1 MLKSLTF
8 KTLALLLVLLGGGN
22 LVAMA
27 QNDYSAVFT
36 SDVELST
43 TGGTSASK
51 CSVAIGESNYDGIK
65 AGTSSAAGAMKIT
78 VPSGT
83 KYLHLHTAAWN
94 GETVTLTVT
103 PTGYSEDIALTAN
116 SGIKG
121 NSPFIFNGDAT
132 TDDYYKVIAFSNA
145 LSADVELTFTA
156 TSGKRFVVWGV
167 NAEED
172 GSTPP
177 PPATYT
183 VTYDCNGGTSGCP
196 SNVTGV
202 EKGTKITL
210 ADAPTKDDFT
220 FGGWSDGTDT
230 YDAGDDYTVN
240 SNVTFTAQWTES
252 GDYSWV
258 KTNLA
263 DLTADDVFV
272 IVGNNGD
279 NYAMSNDKGT
289 SAAPAAVAVT
299 IVNDALT
306 GTVDNNIRWTLSIDD
321 EGNYAFYPNGDTEKW
336 LYCTNSNNGLKVGT
350 GENTTF
356 IIKDDYLYN
365 VGQGRYIGIYNS
377 QDWRSYK
384 LSNNGD
390 FPSNIA
396 GQTFAFYKKVAS
408 GEIPPSINADNVE
421 IAYDVTS
428 GSIAYTINNP
438 VAGGVLT
445 AACAESW
452 ITFGNATAGAVPF
465 TVTKNEDPADR
476 SASVT
481 LTYTYD
487 SKTVTKTVTVTQKGN
502 PDVVMTIAAA
512 RAQATG
518 SVVNTQGIITSFT
531 VNNSGKTTA
540 YMQDET
546 AAIAVFGEFDAAI
559 GQEIKAKGT
568 LSLYKGLLQITEP
581 TVEMIS
587 EGNVI
592 NPEVM
597 TIAQVNSSDKQAWL
611 VKIEEATVTNIVTDT
626 NGSSVTIAQGENT
639 VAVRF
644 GKADDIN
651 FEVGDV
657 LTLTG
662 NIGSY
667 NNSVQIANPTNVVV
681 EENAQPIFTLE
692 PTTIEV
698 PAEGAEGTITVTKVN
713 LDGEG
718 ISIEGGDD
726 WVELKVN
733 DENIDYTVEANGTTE
748 ERTATF
754 IVTCGDAEPVTVTI
768 TQAAG
773 EEQVAENTDVLT
785 RAKTGVE
792 GTSYKDWKDVTCNTD
807 AVYAGNSAG
816 GNDAIQLRTNNNN
829 SGIITT
835 ASGGDVKSVTVVWN
849 ASTSDGRTLDI
860 YGKASAY
867 ESAADLY
874 DNSKQGVLLGSIAY
888 GDDQPTTLT
897 IDGSYQF
904 IGLRSKSGA
913 MYLDKITIVWD
924 TEAVPQPSIS
934 VNPETIEVPA
944 EGGEGTITMTTANL
958 GDESLTITGGDAWAT
973 LVQDGDDKLKYT
985 VEANKGDE
993 RTTTFTITA
1002 GEATATFTITQA
1014 AYVAPTVA
1022 TLPFEFNGGK
1032 ADIEGTDGLTMEG
1045 LDSDYSATTNPTT
1058 KLKFNSTGD
1067 WVMLYFDGEPGLLF
1081 FDIKGNSFG
1090 TGTFTVQTSENGE
1103 DFADLA
1109 TFGEDEIGGTTLLAD
1124 QGFELGA
1131 GVRYVKWIYTEKSL
1145 GNVGIG
1151 NIRLLKPNAVEQFEV
1166 TDAGWAT
1173 HVTSFPVEFTDEVAY
1188 VVTEVSATSV
1198 KYEKVS
1204 SVPAGTPILVKGEGT
1219 WDGTIIPSAEAPE
1232 TNLLKASDGT
1242 VTGTGKIYALAVGSK
1257 GVGFY
1262 KVAAEAV
1269 IPAGKCYIEYEGDA
1283 DPAREFITIGDDTT
1297 TGIFDV
1303 QLATAQQPIY
1313 DLQGRIVQ
1321 RSTSNVQRNKGLYI
1335 QNGKKIVVR

>member
-27 QNDYSAVFT
+27 DTVTDVLNRELTGVTGSSYVDWSGKQSNSAAVYAGQ
-36 SDVELST
+36 SAGGNESIQLRSKNNNSGIVT
-43 TGGTSASK
+43 TASGGTVK
-51 CSVAIGESNYDGIK
+51 
-65 AGTSSAAGAMKIT
+65 KIT
-78 VPSGT
+78 VTWNENTLSNRTLSVYGKNTAYSAASDLYDTSTQGELLGT
-83 KYLHLHTAAWN
+83 IVCGTSTELVISDAYSFIGLRSKADAIYLAEVDIVW
-94 GETVTLTVT
+94 ET
-103 PTGYSEDIALTAN
+103 S
-116 SGIKG
+116 
-121 NSPFIFNGDAT
+121 
-132 TDDYYKVIAFSNA
+132 
-145 LSADVELTFTA
+145 
-156 TSGKRFVVWGV
+156 
-167 NAEED
+167 

-177 PPATYT
+177 PTTYT

-202 EKGTKITL
+202 EKGTKIAL
-210 ADAPTKDDFT
+210 ADAPVKDGYT
-220 FGGWSDGTDT
+220 FKGWNDGTDT
-230 YDAGDDYTVN
+230 YDAGDEYTVN

-421 IAYDVTS
+421 ITYDATS

-465 TVTKNEDPADR
+465 TVTKNDNPADR

-502 PDVVMTIAAA
+502 PDFVMTIAAA

-518 SVVNTQGIITSFT
+518 NVNTKGIITSFT
-531 VNNSGKTTA
+531 VNSKGLTTA

-546 AAIAVFGEFDAAI
+546 AAIAVFGAFDAAI

-568 LSLYKGLLQITEP
+568 LSLYNGLLEITEP
-581 TVEMIS
+581 TVEVIS

-592 NPEVM
+592 EPQVM

-611 VKIEEATVTNIVTDT
+611 VKIEEATVTNI
-626 NGSSVTIAQGENT
+626 NGLSVTIAQGENT
-639 VAVRF
+639 VTVRF
-644 GKADDIN
+644 AKAEDIN
-651 FEVGDV
+651 FEVGDI

-667 NNSVQIANPTNVVV
+667 NNSAQIANPTNVVV

-713 LDGEG
+713 LDGET
-718 ISIEGGDD
+718 ISIEGGED
-726 WVELKVN
+726 WVELEVN

-754 IVTCGDAEPVTVTI
+754 TVTCGEAEPVTVTI

-792 GTSYKDWKDVTCNTD
+792 GTSYQDWENVTCNTE
-807 AVYAGNSAG
+807 AVYAGKSAG
-816 GNDAIQLRTNNNN
+816 GHDAIQLRTTNSD

-849 ASTSDGRTLDI
+849 ANTADGRTLDV

-874 DNSKQGVLLGSIAY
+874 NKSTQGTLLGSIVL
-888 GDDQPTTLT
+888 GTSEPTTLT
-897 IDGSYQF
+897 IEGSYQF

-934 VNPETIEVPA
+934 VSPETIEVPA
-944 EGGEGTITMTTANL
+944 EGDEGTISMTTANL
-958 GDESLTITGGDAWAT
+958 GDESVAITGGATWAT
-973 LVQDGDDKLKYT
+973 LVLDGDDKLKYT
-985 VEANKGDE
+985 VQPNKGDE
-993 RTTTFTITA
+993 RTATFTITA

-1032 ADIEGTDGLTMEG
+1032 AGIEGTDGLTMEG
-1045 LDSDYSATTNPTT
+1045 IGSDYKTNNT
-1058 KLKFNSTGD
+1058 KLKFDTTGD
-1067 WVMLYFDGEPGLLF
+1067 WLLLTFNEEPGLLF
-1081 FDIKGNSFG
+1081 FDIKGNSFSD
-1090 TGTFTVQTSENGE
+1090 GTFSLQTSKDGE
-1103 DFADLA
+1103 AFTDLA
-1109 TFGEDEIGGTTLLAD
+1109 TYGEELKATTYLTE
-1124 QGFELGA
+1124 GFELDA
-1131 GVRYVKWIYTEKSL
+1131 DVRYVKWIYTEKVD
-1145 GNVGIG
+1145 GNVGLG

-1204 SVPAGTPILVKGEGT
+1204 SVPVGTPILVKGEGT

-1242 VTGTGKIYALAVGSK
+1242 KVGNGKIYALAVGSK

>member
-27 QNDYSAVFT
+27 DTVTDVLNRELTGVTGSSYVDWSGKQSNSAAVYAGQ
-36 SDVELST
+36 SAGGNESIQLRSKNNNSGIVT
-43 TGGTSASK
+43 TASGGTVK
-51 CSVAIGESNYDGIK
+51 
-65 AGTSSAAGAMKIT
+65 KIT
-78 VPSGT
+78 VTWNENTLSNRTLSVYGKNTAYSAASDLYDTSTQGELLGT
-83 KYLHLHTAAWN
+83 IVCGTSTELVISDAYSFIGLRSKADAIYLAEVDIVW
-94 GETVTLTVT
+94 ET
-103 PTGYSEDIALTAN
+103 S
-116 SGIKG
+116 
-121 NSPFIFNGDAT
+121 
-132 TDDYYKVIAFSNA
+132 
-145 LSADVELTFTA
+145 
-156 TSGKRFVVWGV
+156 
-167 NAEED
+167 
-172 GSTPP
+172 GSTPSP
-177 PPATYT
+177 TTYT

-210 ADAPTKDDFT
+210 ADAPVKDGYT
-220 FGGWSDGTDT
+220 FKGWNDGTST
-230 YDAGDDYTVN
+230 YDAGDEYTVN

-306 GTVDNNIRWTLSIDD
+306 GTVDNNIRWTLSKDAD
-321 EGNYAFYPNGDTEKW
+321 GNYTFYPNGDTEKW

-356 IIKDDYLYN
+356 IVKDDYLYN

-421 IAYDVTS
+421 ITYDATS

-465 TVTKNEDPADR
+465 TVTKNDNPADR

-502 PDVVMTIAAA
+502 PDFVMTIAAA

-518 SVVNTQGIITSFT
+518 NVNTKGIITSFT
-531 VNNSGKTTA
+531 VNSKGNTTA

-546 AAIAVFGEFDAAI
+546 AAIVVFGAFDAAI

-568 LSLYKGLLQITEP
+568 LSLYNGLLEITEP
-581 TVEMIS
+581 TVEVIS
-587 EGNVI
+587 EGNDI
-592 NPEVM
+592 EPQVM

-611 VKIEEATVTNIVTDT
+611 VKIEEATVTNID
-626 NGSSVTIAQGENT
+626 NLNVTIAQGENT

-644 GKADDIN
+644 GKADDIK
-651 FEVGDV
+651 FVVGDI

-713 LDGEG
+713 LDGET
-718 ISIEGGDD
+718 ISIEGGED
-726 WVELKVN
+726 WVEMEVN

-754 IVTCGDAEPVTVTI
+754 TVTCGEAEPVTVTI

-807 AVYAGNSAG
+807 AVYAGTSAG
-816 GNDAIQLRTNNNN
+816 GNDAIQLRTTNSD

-849 ASTSDGRTLDI
+849 ANTADGRTLDV

-874 DNSKQGVLLGSIAY
+874 NKSTQGTLLGSIVL
-888 GDDQPTTLT
+888 GTSEPTTLT
-897 IDGSYQF
+897 IEGSYQF

-934 VNPETIEVPA
+934 VSPETIEVPA

-958 GDESLTITGGDAWAT
+958 GDESLTITGGATWAT
-973 LVQDGDDKLKYT
+973 LVLDGDDKLKYT
-985 VEANKGDE
+985 VQPNKGDK
-993 RTTTFTITA
+993 RTATFTITA

-1032 ADIEGTDGLTMEG
+1032 AGIEGTDGLTMEG
-1045 LDSDYSATTNPTT
+1045 IGTDYKTNNT
-1058 KLKFNSTGD
+1058 KLKFDTTGD
-1067 WVMLYFDGEPGLLF
+1067 WLLLTFNEEPGLLF
-1081 FDIKGNSFG
+1081 FDIKGNSFSG
-1090 TGTFTVQTSENGE
+1090 GTFSLQTSKDGE
-1103 DFADLA
+1103 AFTDLA
-1109 TFGEDEIGGTTLLAD
+1109 TYGEELKATTYLTE
-1124 QGFELGA
+1124 GFELDA
-1131 GVRYVKWIYTEKSL
+1131 DVRYVKWIYTEKVD
-1145 GNVGIG
+1145 GNVGLG

-1166 TDAGWAT
+1166 TAAGWAT

-1204 SVPAGTPILVKGEGT
+1204 IVPAGTPILVKGEGT

-1242 VTGTGKIYALAVGSK
+1242 VTGTGKIYALAVGSN

-1262 KVAAEAV
+1262 KVAADADP
-1269 IPAGKCYIEYEGDA
+1269 IPAGKCYLEIENEGGE
-1283 DPAREFITIGDDTT
+1283 AREFIAIDNDA
-1297 TGIFDV
+1297 TGINNALVSTDNG
-1303 QLATAQQPIY
+1303 QLF
-1313 DLQGRIVQ
+1313 DLQGRHVQ
-1321 RSTSNVQRNKGLYI
+1321 QHTKGIYI

>member
-1 MLKSLTF
+1 M
-8 KTLALLLVLLGGGN
+8 
-22 LVAMA
+22 
-27 QNDYSAVFT
+27 
-36 SDVELST
+36 
-43 TGGTSASK
+43 
-51 CSVAIGESNYDGIK
+51 
-65 AGTSSAAGAMKIT
+65 
-78 VPSGT
+78 
-83 KYLHLHTAAWN
+83 
-94 GETVTLTVT
+94 
-103 PTGYSEDIALTAN
+103 
-116 SGIKG
+116 
-121 NSPFIFNGDAT
+121 
-132 TDDYYKVIAFSNA
+132 
-145 LSADVELTFTA
+145 
-156 TSGKRFVVWGV
+156 
-167 NAEED
+167 
-172 GSTPP
+172 
-177 PPATYT
+177 
-183 VTYDCNGGTSGCP
+183 
-196 SNVTGV
+196 
-202 EKGTKITL
+202 
-210 ADAPTKDDFT
+210 
-220 FGGWSDGTDT
+220 
-230 YDAGDDYTVN
+230 
-240 SNVTFTAQWTES
+240 
-252 GDYSWV
+252 
-258 KTNLA
+258 
-263 DLTADDVFV
+263 
-272 IVGNNGD
+272 
-279 NYAMSNDKGT
+279 
-289 SAAPAAVAVT
+289 
-299 IVNDALT
+299 
-306 GTVDNNIRWTLSIDD
+306 
-321 EGNYAFYPNGDTEKW
+321 
-336 LYCTNSNNGLKVGT
+336 GT

-421 IAYDVTS
+421 ITYDATS

-465 TVTKNEDPADR
+465 TVTKNDNPADR

-502 PDVVMTIAAA
+502 PDFVMTIAAA

-518 SVVNTQGIITSFT
+518 NVNTQGVVTSC
-531 VNNSGKTTA
+531 VGTTG
-540 YMQDET
+540 YIQDAT
-546 AAIAVFGEFDAAI
+546 AAICVYGSELTVGD
-559 GQEIKAKGT
+559 EITVSGT
-568 LSLYKGLLQITEP
+568 LSTYKGLLEITNP
-581 TVEMIS
+581 VVTVLS
-587 EGNVI
+587 SNNVI
-592 NPEVM
+592 EPEVM
-597 TIAQVNSSDKQAWL
+597 TIAEINSTNKQGWL
-611 VKIEEATVTNIVTDT
+611 VKIEEATVTAIDGKNT
-626 NGSSVTIAQGENT
+626 TIAQGENT
-639 VAVRF
+639 IAVR
-644 GKADDIN
+644 DIPSTVVYAVN
-651 FEVGDV
+651 DII
-657 LTLTG
+657 TLTG
-662 NIGSY
+662 NIGCFD
-667 NNSVQIANPTNVVV
+667 NPQIANPTNVEVQQSL
-681 EENAQPIFTLE
+681 EPTLTLN

-698 PAEGAEGTITVTKVN
+698 GAEGGEGTITVTKVN
-713 LDGEG
+713 LDGET
-718 ISIEGGDD
+718 ISIEGGED
-726 WVELKVN
+726 WVEMEVN

-754 IVTCGDAEPVTVTI
+754 TVTCGDAEPVTVTI

-807 AVYAGNSAG
+807 AVYAGTSAG
-816 GNDAIQLRTNNNN
+816 GNDAIQLRTTNSD

-849 ASTSDGRTLDI
+849 ANTADGRTLDV

-874 DNSKQGVLLGSIAY
+874 NKSTQGTLLGSIVL
-888 GDDQPTTLT
+888 GTSEPTTLT
-897 IDGSYQF
+897 IEGSYQF

-934 VNPETIEVPA
+934 VSPETIEVPA
-944 EGGEGTITMTTANL
+944 EGDEGTISMTTANL
-958 GDESLTITGGDAWAT
+958 GDESVAITGGATWAT

-985 VEANKGDE
+985 VQPNKGDE
-993 RTTTFTITA
+993 RTATFTITA

-1032 ADIEGTDGLTMEG
+1032 AGIEGTDGLTMEG
-1045 LDSDYSATTNPTT
+1045 IGSDYKTNNT
-1058 KLKFNSTGD
+1058 KLKFDTTGD
-1067 WVMLYFDGEPGLLF
+1067 WLLLTFNEEPGLLF
-1081 FDIKGNSFG
+1081 FDIKGNSFSG
-1090 TGTFTVQTSENGE
+1090 GTFSLQTSKDGE
-1103 DFADLA
+1103 AFTDLA
-1109 TFGEDEIGGTTLLAD
+1109 TYGEELKATTYLTE
-1124 QGFELGA
+1124 GFELDA
-1131 GVRYVKWIYTEKSL
+1131 DVRYVKWIYTEKVD
-1145 GNVGIG
+1145 GNVGLG

-1242 VTGTGKIYALAVGSK
+1242 KVGNGKIYALAVGSK